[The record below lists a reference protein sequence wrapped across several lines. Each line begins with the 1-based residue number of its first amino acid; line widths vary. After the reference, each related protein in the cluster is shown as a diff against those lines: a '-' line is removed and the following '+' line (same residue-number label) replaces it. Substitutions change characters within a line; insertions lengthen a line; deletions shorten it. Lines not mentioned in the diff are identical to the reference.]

1 MFSYGENY
9 MHNLII
15 PQMYLVTFHSGFY
28 KNLKIT
34 NYLHSELIIQ
44 FDLYHDIFLTYLLLF
59 HLGVE

>member
-1 MFSYGENY
+1 
-9 MHNLII
+9 
-15 PQMYLVTFHSGFY
+15 MYLVTFHSGFY